1 MLSFPSTPNDEEA
14 KKNQPCENTILRDL
28 FKLAMSTD
36 EWTSVQSIVTLQNLL
51 EHEHDI
57 SEFEATM
64 VQIFHE
70 RALQRSD
77 VYQQVKIKSALALAS
92 LTSRESACSIIAA
105 LPENKDAQIFGNL
118 IGLDRSDALPDEV
131 VVGLWALCN
140 VAALP
145 TNTANKFLEV
155 DFLLDKI
162 GHYVAN
168 GRDEEKVAAAAGM
181 LR

>member
-1 MLSFPSTPNDEEA
+1 
-14 KKNQPCENTILRDL
+14 
-28 FKLAMSTD
+28 LAMSTD

-51 EHEHDI
+51 EHEHDV
-57 SEFEATM
+57 SEFEAMM
-64 VQIFHE
+64 VQVFHE
-70 RALQRSD
+70 KALQRSD
-77 VYQQVKIKSALALAS
+77 VHQQVKIKSALALAS

-118 IGLDRSDALPDEV
+118 IGLDRPDALPGEV

-145 TNTANKFLEV
+145 TNTADKFLEV

-168 GRDEEKVAAAAGM
+168 GRDEEKVAATAGM